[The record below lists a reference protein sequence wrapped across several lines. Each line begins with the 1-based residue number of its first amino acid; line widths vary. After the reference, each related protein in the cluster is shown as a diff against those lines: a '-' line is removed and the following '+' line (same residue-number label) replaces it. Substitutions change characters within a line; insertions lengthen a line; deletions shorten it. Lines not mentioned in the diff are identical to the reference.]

1 MMSMYANR
9 VQVTYLQNSVIKT
22 VEKVQSIQL
31 SWIVGV
37 DTEALVIEH
46 HLVSCSLSWNC
57 QNLSWDLTPI

>member
-37 DTEALVIEH
+37 DTEALVMEH
-46 HLVSCSLSWNC
+46 HLVSCSLR
-57 QNLSWDLTPI
+57 